1 MAPPRCR
8 ATTWGCG
15 SDSIRPVAL
24 QPAHAIT
31 LAGSNDA
38 SGSGK
43 VPGIKRILIVNG
55 PNLNMLGTREPE
67 IYGHRTLNDIAAACE
82 AKAAAVGLAVD
93 FRQSNDEA
101 EIIGWIQ
108 EAGTGDGVDGI
119 VINPASFTHTSLAIA
134 DALRMQDCPVIEL
147 HLSNI
152 FAREAFRHHSWVS
165 PAATGMI
172 CGFGGDGYVLAVE
185 AMANLLNAEKAE

>member
-1 MAPPRCR
+1 
-8 ATTWGCG
+8 
-15 SDSIRPVAL
+15 
-24 QPAHAIT
+24 
-31 LAGSNDA
+31 
-38 SGSGK
+38 

-185 AMANLLNAEKAE
+185 AMANLLNAEKAK